1 MRRPFGETLRTP
13 RHVVTGS
20 SGRGGGSRSRRSTAT
35 AAAAAATAAASSA
48 VRAAATAAATAT
60 ASTAR
65 ERIVALADAVD
76 GASLWRQ
83 GWLAL
88 LQRRRRRCR
97 RRRRARLS
105 VSGGAAV
112 ALATTTPCCDDLATV
127 LTPHRLRD
135 QPQVH
140 ALPAN
145 GQHPS
150 AVAGTPV
157 HPQLA
162 IPSDV
167 GDSPT
172 AASSSFLHP
181 LSVIETEPGLVS
193 PTMGSRLVGRDVFP
207 RRRIADEAMWE

>member
-1 MRRPFGETLRTP
+1 MRRPFGEALRTP
-13 RHVVTGS
+13 RHVVASGGS
-20 SGRGGGSRSRRSTAT
+20 RGGGR
-35 AAAAAATAAASSA
+35 
-48 VRAAATAAATAT
+48 
-60 ASTAR
+60 TAR
-65 ERIVALADAVD
+65 HRIVALVDVVD
-76 GASLWRQ
+76 GASIRRQ

-88 LQRRRRRCR
+88 LQRRRRRRC

-105 VSGGAAV
+105 VSGSVAV
-112 ALATTTPCCDDLATV
+112 ALATTTPCGDDLATV

-145 GQHPS
+145 GQHSS

-172 AASSSFLHP
+172 ATSSSFLHP
-181 LSVIETEPGLVS
+181 LSVIETELGLAS
-193 PTMGSRLVGRDVFP
+193 STNASR
-207 RRRIADEAMWE
+207 RRRIADEAMWK